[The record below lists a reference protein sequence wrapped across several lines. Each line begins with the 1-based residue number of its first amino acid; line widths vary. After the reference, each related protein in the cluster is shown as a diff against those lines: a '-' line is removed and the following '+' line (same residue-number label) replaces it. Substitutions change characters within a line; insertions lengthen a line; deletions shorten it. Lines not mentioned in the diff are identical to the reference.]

1 MTTAEAI
8 SYIESYTWSATRLGL
23 DRTQELLQRLGD
35 PQKKL
40 KFVHVAG
47 SNGKGSTCAML
58 DAILRGAGY
67 RVGLYTSP
75 YIQDFCERMQVDGDN
90 IPGQTLAAITERV
103 RCVADAMEDHPS
115 QFELVTAI
123 AMEYFCEQSCDLVVL
138 EAGMGGALDSTNVI
152 DSPEVAVITNIG
164 LEHTEYLGDTLE
176 KIALTKAGIIKPG
189 CSCVCYDGAPEATA
203 VIRAACSKKMV
214 PFICAGRFPVKIIC
228 HNLNGQVISWQSR
241 EYRLSL
247 LGSHQAHN
255 ASVVL
260 ETVDA
265 LRGRGWN
272 IPEEAVIA
280 GLREVK
286 WPARLEILSRKP
298 LFILDGGHNPQ
309 CAEAMAGSIGELLP
323 GKRAVF
329 LTGVLADKDY
339 RQIMELMMPLAQEFV
354 CLTPANDR
362 ALSAGALADYLKQC
376 GAKARACSGIPE
388 GIRLAL
394 TAAGEDGVVIA
405 FGSLYLAGAVRTA
418 FSPAHRQWLRK
429 AKIRARDSL
438 SPDER
443 AEKSAQ
449 IVQRIIH
456 SREFQNAKT
465 VMLYRATR
473 GEVCLDGI
481 KNSPQ
486 AQGKRL
492 VYPRCVNK
500 TEMAA
505 LLPCNEHSW
514 EAGYAGIEEPIPEK
528 SEVIAPEEIELVL
541 CPCTVFDEDCNRMG
555 FGAGF
560 YDRFLGR
567 CPNAHIMAAAFEV
580 QKTDMVPVDVWDKP
594 MNAVFTE
601 KTTYRQ
607 TKICCGK

>member
-23 DRTQELLQRLGD
+23 ERTRELLQRLGG

-58 DAILRGAGY
+58 DAVLRRAGY

-103 RCVADAMEDHPS
+103 RRAADAMEDHPS

-123 AMEYFCEQSCDLVVL
+123 AMEYFCEQNCDIVVL

-152 DSPEVAVITNIG
+152 DVPEVAVITNIG
-164 LEHTEYLGDTLE
+164 LEHMEYLGDTLE

-189 CSCVCYDGAPEATA
+189 CSCVCYDGAPEVTT
-203 VIRAACSKKMV
+203 VIRAVCTEKMV
-214 PFICAGRFPVKIIC
+214 PFICAGRFPVKIIR
-228 HNLNGQVISWQSR
+228 HSLNGQVISWRNR

-247 LGSHQAHN
+247 LGSHQAGN

-260 ETVDA
+260 EAVEA
-265 LRGRGWN
+265 LRGRGWK
-272 IPEEAVIA
+272 IPEEAVMA
-280 GLREVK
+280 GLWEVK
-286 WPARLEILSRKP
+286 WPARFEMLGRRP

-309 CAEAMAGSIGELLP
+309 CAETMASSISALLP

-354 CLTPANDR
+354 CLSPTNDR
-362 ALSAGALADYLKQC
+362 ALSAGELADYLKRR
-376 GAKARACSGIPE
+376 GAKARACSDIPE

-394 TAAGEDGVVIA
+394 TAAGEDGIVIA

-418 FSPAHRQWLRK
+418 FAPAHRQWLRK
-429 AKIRARDSL
+429 AKIWARDTL
-438 SPDER
+438 SPEER

-449 IVQRIIH
+449 IVQRILN

-465 VMLYRATR
+465 VMLYRAAR
-473 GEVCLDGI
+473 GEVCLNGI
-481 KNSPQ
+481 ENSPQ

-492 VYPRCVNK
+492 VYPRCISK
-500 TEMAA
+500 TEMVA
-505 LLPCNEHSW
+505 LLPSSENSW
-514 EAGYAGIEEPIPEK
+514 EVGYAGIEEPVPEK
-528 SEVIAPEEIELVL
+528 SEVITPEEIEMVL
-541 CPCTVFDEDCNRMG
+541 CPCTVFDENCNRMG

-560 YDRFLGR
+560 YDRFLER
-567 CPNAHIMAAAFEV
+567 CPNSHIMAAAFEA
-580 QKTDMVPVDVWDKP
+580 QKTDMVPAETWDKP

-601 KTTYRQ
+601 KATYRQ
-607 TKICCGK
+607 TKS